1 MTECVVPERPGR
13 LGVLGGTFDPV
24 HFGHLVAASE
34 VCQALGLDEVIFVP
48 TGQPWQ
54 KFGRELAPVEDR
66 YAMTVL
72 ATASNPLFSVSR
84 VDMDRPGRTY
94 TVDTLRDLRASRGPS
109 AEFFFIMGADALR
122 GIGTWRNPEELLALA
137 KFVGCTRA
145 GHQMTAEMMADERF
159 LRVAIPAL
167 EISSTMCR
175 ERVAAGL
182 PINYLVPEAV
192 AQYIAKRRLY
202 LANGG

>member
-1 MTECVVPERPGR
+1 MTEQAAR

-24 HFGHLVAASE
+24 HLGHLVAGSE
-34 VCQALGLDEVIFVP
+34 VCHVLGLDEVIFVP

-54 KFGRELAPVEDR
+54 KFGRELAPAEDR

-84 VDMDRPGRTY
+84 VDIDRPGRTY
-94 TVDTLRDLRASRGPS
+94 TVDTLRDLRAERGPG

-122 GIGTWRNPEELLALA
+122 GLGTWRDPQELLALA

-145 GHQMTAEMMADERF
+145 GHEMTAQTVADERF
-159 LRVAIPAL
+159 LQVAIPAL

-182 PINYLVPEAV
+182 PITYLVPDVV
-192 AQYIAKRRLY
+192 ASYIAKRRLY
-202 LANGG
+202 LAHGG